1 LVLPLVTIEAAM
13 FAPVSKGSGY
23 EYVQDDGD
31 KTPELSAVTERLR
44 PKPDELSLPS
54 EIKKPGA
61 FIDTLLSENQPSDVA
76 DKSSI
81 RKSRF
86 VVVKKMDAEET
97 FCTCVPVET
106 CNDQVPVA
114 DCEDKADLN
123 ITTSSGTY
131 TPEEQITDGTL
142 LTCRTGRI

>member
-1 LVLPLVTIEAAM
+1 MLPLVPAKSAL

-86 VVVKKMDAEET
+86 AVVKKMDAEET
-97 FCTCVPVET
+97 FCTCVPVDT
-106 CNDQVPVA
+106 CNDQVPNA

-131 TPEEQITDGTL
+131 IPEEQITDGML
-142 LTCRTGRI
+142 LT